1 MNYYKKI
8 AEMLGVEL
16 GEEFN
21 LKENKTK
28 NIIRP
33 RYKITQEEGLMCST
47 GGEEWNRSASLLAI
61 FSGAYSIVK
70 LPWKPKKG
78 EAYWHYSEVW
88 MEVISFE
95 WEDCLYDFLLW
106 KAGNCF
112 KTKEEGDAKAK
123 EIIEKLRKEYEA
135 A

>member
-21 LKENKTK
+21 LKQNKTK

-47 GGEEWNRSASLLAI
+47 GGEKWNRSSSLLAI

-70 LPWKPKKG
+70 LPWKPKEG
-78 EAYWHYSEVW
+78 EAYWYYSETFQHAFA
-88 MEVISFE
+88 SE
-95 WEDCLYDFLLW
+95 WIGSLCDLLYW
-106 KAGNCF
+106 KSGNFF
-112 KTKEEGDAKAK
+112 KTKK
-123 EIIEKLRKEYEA
+123 EANEKGYVLWKELEKEYEEA
-135 A
+135 